1 MYAIDFEY
9 DGKLLS
15 DYGFIICDF
24 NSSSGFNIAS
34 AGATITFTKVSK
46 NKGKKYSLTSTQF
59 DECITTTFHI
69 CKNPDIY
76 DLEDME
82 ISPYE
87 FRTLMRWLNRREY
100 LKFKVYDEDI
110 DRERTIYYDA
120 SFNIG
125 KVKLN
130 EILYGL
136 ELTLETDRPFG
147 YGTEKIYN
155 LSFPTAQ
162 TTYTIIDESDDVGT
176 TYPSLKITCKA
187 NGDLS
192 IKNKFNGVETSVKN
206 CKTGEIITLDNE
218 SQIITSSLSAH
229 DLSDDF
235 NYEFFRIGNTYESNE
250 NQISVSIPCEIELRY
265 KPIIKDTP

>member
-9 DGKLLS
+9 DGQLLS

-24 NSSSGFNIAS
+24 DSPSGFDTVP
-34 AGATITFTKVSK
+34 AGADITFTKVTK
-46 NKGKKYSLTSTQF
+46 DKGKHYSLTSTQF

-82 ISPYE
+82 ITPLE

-100 LKFKVYDEDI
+100 LKFTIYDEDI
-110 DRERTIYYDA
+110 DRERTIYYNA
-120 SFNIG
+120 SFNVG
-125 KVKLN
+125 KVKLH

-136 ELTLETDRPFG
+136 ELTMETDRPFG
-147 YGTEKIYN
+147 YGLEVIYN

-162 TTYTIIDESDDVGT
+162 TTHTIIDTSDDIGS
-176 TYPSLKITCKA
+176 TYPALKITCKA
-187 NGDLS
+187 DGDLS
-192 IKNKFNGVETSVKN
+192 ITNRFNGVVTSVKN
-206 CKTGEIITLDNE
+206 CTSGEVITLDNE
-218 SQIITSSLSAH
+218 SQIISTSLASH

-235 NYEFFRIGNTYESNE
+235 NYEFFRIGNSYTDNT
-250 NQISVSIPCEIELRY
+250 NLIIASIPCDIELRY
-265 KPIIKDTP
+265 YPIIKDTP